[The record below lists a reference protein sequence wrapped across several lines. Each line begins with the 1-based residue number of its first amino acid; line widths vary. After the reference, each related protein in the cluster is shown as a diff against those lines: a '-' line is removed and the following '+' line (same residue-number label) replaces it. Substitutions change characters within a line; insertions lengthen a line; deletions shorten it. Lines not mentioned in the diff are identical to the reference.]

1 MTFIDKI
8 KKVIIHWDNVE
19 FFKEPLNINLDGYKE
34 YKLVEEMCKE
44 SKNLQ
49 GVGEKRETLLQIPT
63 EILNKHE
70 EFKQRVLEGNL

>member
-1 MTFIDKI
+1 MTFIEKI
-8 KKVIIHWDNVE
+8 KKVIKHWDNIK
-19 FFKEPLNINLDGYKE
+19 FFKEPLNINLDGYEE

-49 GVGEKRETLLQIPT
+49 GVAEKEGTLLQIPT

>member
-8 KKVIIHWDNVE
+8 KKVIKHWDNVE
-19 FFKEPLNINLDGYKE
+19 FFKEPLNINLDGYEE

-44 SKNLQ
+44 SEKLQ